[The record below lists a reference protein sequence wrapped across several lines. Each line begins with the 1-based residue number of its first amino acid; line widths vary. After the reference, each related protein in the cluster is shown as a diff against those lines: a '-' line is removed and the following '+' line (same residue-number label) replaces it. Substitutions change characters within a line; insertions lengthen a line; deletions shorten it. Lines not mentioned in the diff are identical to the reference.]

1 MKNEMIVLESV
12 GAVLIDGV
20 VYPATQDGGYDD
32 EAGVPLNECVEEWF
46 DALSEEDTRVVI
58 HYNL

>member
-1 MKNEMIVLESV
+1 MKNEMYLESV

-32 EAGVPLNECVEEWF
+32 EAGGPLNEWVGEW
-46 DALSEEDTRVVI
+46 DEALSPEDLKIVMK
-58 HYNL
+58 